1 MYGDITQFPFI
12 VFHYPP
18 VYHLVIGV
26 IAPFNIDQVAAGR
39 ETTVA
44 ATIAIAMLAGGI
56 VSTSMRETGSIIA
69 RIVGA
74 TVSGL
79 VVFTYH
85 PVQVW
90 AVMMRV
96 DMLAIGFS
104 MAGIYITIVAGQRL
118 IPLCGAALMFLLSV
132 YTKQTELAAPM
143 AAMFVAMILNVRS
156 AIKASTFGVL
166 VGGVAFIILQLSS
179 GGRFWHHIF
188 EYNLNRFPFQQL
200 VELISEQK
208 PDALGVLVGVLSF
221 TYLWWTEGRAIRKRN
236 IRGWIDG
243 IRKSR
248 RLRALTVTSLW
259 FGLATVQ
266 LVSLG
271 KSGLLSITSSNG
283 CASPPYP
290 PG

>member
-1 MYGDITQFPFI
+1 
-12 VFHYPP
+12 
-18 VYHLVIGV
+18 
-26 IAPFNIDQVAAGR
+26 
-39 ETTVA
+39 
-44 ATIAIAMLAGGI
+44 
-56 VSTSMRETGSIIA
+56 
-69 RIVGA
+69 
-74 TVSGL
+74 
-79 VVFTYH
+79 
-85 PVQVW
+85 
-90 AVMMRV
+90 
-96 DMLAIGFS
+96 
-104 MAGIYITIVAGQRL
+104 
-118 IPLCGAALMFLLSV
+118 MFLLSV

>member
-104 MAGIYITIVAGQRL
+104 MAGIYITIVAD
-118 IPLCGAALMFLLSV
+118 
-132 YTKQTELAAPM
+132 
-143 AAMFVAMILNVRS
+143 
-156 AIKASTFGVL
+156 
-166 VGGVAFIILQLSS
+166 S
-179 GGRFWHHIF
+179 G
-188 EYNLNRFPFQQL
+188 
-200 VELISEQK
+200 
-208 PDALGVLVGVLSF
+208 
-221 TYLWWTEGRAIRKRN
+221 
-236 IRGWIDG
+236 
-243 IRKSR
+243 
-248 RLRALTVTSLW
+248 
-259 FGLATVQ
+259 
-266 LVSLG
+266 
-271 KSGLLSITSSNG
+271 
-283 CASPPYP
+283 
-290 PG
+290 